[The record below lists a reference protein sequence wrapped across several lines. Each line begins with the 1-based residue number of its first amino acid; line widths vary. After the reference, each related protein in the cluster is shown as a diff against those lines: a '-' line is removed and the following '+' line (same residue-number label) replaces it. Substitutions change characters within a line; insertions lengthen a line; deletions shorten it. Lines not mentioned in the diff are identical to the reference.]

1 MIGRKI
7 QTLSFL
13 QAAFSIRSL
22 YLQKF
27 FCLKERI
34 LSILLFFFC
43 MPAFSPAQSGE
54 MDSLLSLLR
63 SAKPDTNKVQLL
75 ETITYQYYYSGDFDQ
90 AISYAEQTHVLAD
103 QLGDKKRNATA
114 LNILGNLNNI
124 QGNITKAL
132 EFYKRSLKIRED
144 MQDKNA
150 ISASLSNIGLA
161 YDYIGDYPKAL
172 DHFLR
177 SLRMSEETGDEN
189 GSASTYVSIG
199 NVYIDLK
206 NYPKALE
213 YQQEALKRF
222 LKTGKKAGISAAY
235 GNIGNVYNVQGNYS
249 LALEYYEKSAAI
261 VQEAGDKLGIGR
273 ALSNVANA
281 HHKMG
286 NYSKAEEYYI
296 ETLRLR
302 EEIGNKNGIVNSTV
316 GLAEIYTK
324 TGKYDKALFYLNY
337 GLKIAKEINAK
348 DLIEQNYQG
357 LAEACEKMNR
367 HDKALEYFKMYSDMR
382 DTLLGEENA
391 KYISRMG
398 AMYDSERKDNE
409 INLLNKD
416 KEKQEALR
424 VSERKKQRVIT
435 IVVSIGL
442 FFVLI
447 FAFFIYRSYR
457 QKQKDNVEITRQK
470 EIIEEKNKEVH
481 DSITYAK
488 RIQAAILP
496 PDKLV
501 TTQLGNSFVLFKP
514 KDIVSG
520 DFYWIET
527 AGEKTLLAA
536 VDCTGH
542 GVPGAMVSVVGYNA
556 LNSCVKEF
564 GLTEPAAILDK
575 LTSLVEETFDR
586 SDSNVKDGMDISLI
600 CLEKKNG
607 KKSLEFAGANNPL
620 WLVRKG
626 KVEEIKGDKQPIGK
640 FDQRKPFRNHKL
652 ELEKGDNI
660 YLFTDGFADQ
670 FGGPKGKKFKYK
682 QLGDLLLE
690 IRDKD
695 MNAQKELLHSAFEN
709 WRTGL
714 EQVDDVCI
722 IGLKIE

>member
-1 MIGRKI
+1 MKG
-7 QTLSFL
+7 
-13 QAAFSIRSL
+13 
-22 YLQKF
+22 
-27 FCLKERI
+27 RI
-34 LSILLFFFC
+34 LFLLFFHFC
-43 MPAFSPAQSGE
+43 IPAISLAQSGE
-54 MDSLLSLLR
+54 MDSLLTLLR

-75 ETITYQYYYSGDFDQ
+75 EAITYQYYYAGDFDN
-90 AISYAEQTHVLAD
+90 AISFAEQTHALAD
-103 QLGDKKRNATA
+103 QLDDNKRSATA

-132 EFYKRSLKIRED
+132 EFYKRSLKIREE

-189 GSASTYVSIG
+189 GSASTFVSIG

-206 NYPKALE
+206 NYSKALE

-222 LKTGKKAGISAAY
+222 LKTGKKAGISVAY
-235 GNIGNVYNVQGNYS
+235 GNIGNVYNVQGNYP
-249 LALEYYEKSAAI
+249 LALEYYQKSTAL
-261 VQEAGDKLGIGR
+261 VKELGDKMGFTR
-273 ALSNVANA
+273 ALANEANVYN
-281 HHKMG
+281 KMG
-286 NYSKAEEYYI
+286 NYQKAEEYYL

-302 EEIGNKNGIVNSTV
+302 EEIGNKNGIVNSTI

-324 TGKYDKALFYLNY
+324 SGKFDKALYYLNY

-357 LAEACEKMNR
+357 LAETCEKMNR
-367 HDKALEYFKMYSDMR
+367 HDKALEYFKLYSNMR

-409 INLLNKD
+409 INFLNKD
-416 KEKQEALR
+416 REKQEVLR
-424 VSERKKQRVIT
+424 LSERKKQKVIT
-435 IVVSIGL
+435 IVVSVGL
-442 FFVLI
+442 FFVLV

-470 EIIEEKNKEVH
+470 EIIEEKNKEVR

-501 TTQLGNSFVLFKP
+501 TSQLGSSFVFFKP

-520 DFYWIET
+520 DFYWIERV
-527 AGEKTLLAA
+527 GEKTMLAA

-600 CLEKKNG
+600 SLEKKNG
-607 KKSLEFAGANNPL
+607 KKILEYAGANNPL
-620 WLVRKG
+620 WLVRNG
-626 KVEEIKGDKQPIGK
+626 KVEEIKADKQPIGK
-640 FDQRKPFRNHKL
+640 FDQRKPFRNHTL
-652 ELEKGDNI
+652 DLEKGDSI

-682 QLGDLLLE
+682 QLADLLLE
-690 IRDKD
+690 IQGQDMSMQRSLLDK
-695 MNAQKELLHSAFEN
+695 AFED

-722 IGLKIE
+722 IGLSIE